1 MEKIAINGISIWYDP
16 EDCLGCGRE
25 VVTCREVAKYLEEI
39 LKAVEK
45 PMIYNER
52 RVADKYRG
60 TVAWD
65 EAYERR
71 NHSHKYEE

>member
-16 EDCLGCGRE
+16 DDCVGCGRE
-25 VVTCREVAKYLEEI
+25 VVTCREVAQYLENI
-39 LKAVEK
+39 LKQVEQ
-45 PMIYNER
+45 PMIYSER
-52 RVADKYRG
+52 RVVDKYRG

-71 NHSHKYEE
+71 SHLHNYGE